1 MSKKTK
7 KILYFI
13 PIILLTLF
21 ITLLVLHEKLEIKN
35 TRNNKENI
43 IENINYETI
52 EDNKTPMKY
61 KKQYTFNIKT
71 ISNETSLNFLVK
83 HHYTEVYI
91 NNELVYSMNINKN
104 NLIKTPYKYWVNIPL
119 NNNDINSEVK
129 IILTPINKIISNND
143 IEIEIISKY
152 DLLINNL
159 YKSISTIILSII
171 NITIGLFI
179 LLTHYIKKNN
189 KYIPIFNIVL
199 GLLLLSNNK
208 LILLILPK
216 LNIILYFLSII
227 LLILTIILFIPIIK
241 DITNN
246 IYKKILTTTIII
258 DVIMI
263 YLLKI
268 NTLFTIT
275 TLTIYIVHN
284 YIKKLNNKK
293 SV

>member
-21 ITLLVLHEKLEIKN
+21 ITFLVLHENLEIKN
-35 TRNNKENI
+35 TRNNKEDI

-227 LLILTIILFIPIIK
+227 LLILTIILLIPIIK

-258 DVIMI
+258 DIIMI

>member
-152 DLLINNL
+152 DLLTNNL

-227 LLILTIILFIPIIK
+227 FLILTIILLIPIIK

-258 DVIMI
+258 DIIMI

-284 YIKKLNNKK
+284 YIRKLNNKK

>member
-21 ITLLVLHEKLEIKN
+21 ITFLVLHEKLEIKN

-216 LNIILYFLSII
+216 LNIILYLLSII
-227 LLILTIILFIPIIK
+227 LLILTIILLIPIIK

>member
-21 ITLLVLHEKLEIKN
+21 ITFLVLHEKLEIKN

-52 EDNKTPMKY
+52 EDKKTPMKY

-104 NLIKTPYKYWVNIPL
+104 NLIKTPYRYWVNIPL

-216 LNIILYFLSII
+216 INIILYFLSII

>member
-104 NLIKTPYKYWVNIPL
+104 NLIKTPYRYWVNIPL

-258 DVIMI
+258 DIIMI

>member
-21 ITLLVLHEKLEIKN
+21 ITFLVLHEKLEIKN

-91 NNELVYSMNINKN
+91 NNELVYSMNISKN

-227 LLILTIILFIPIIK
+227 FLILTIILLIPIIK

-258 DVIMI
+258 DIIMI

-284 YIKKLNNKK
+284 YIRKLNNKK

>member
-21 ITLLVLHEKLEIKN
+21 ITFLVLHEKLEIKN

-152 DLLINNL
+152 DLLTNNL

-216 LNIILYFLSII
+216 LNIILYLLSII
-227 LLILTIILFIPIIK
+227 LLILTIILLIPIIK

-246 IYKKILTTTIII
+246 IYKKILTTSIII
-258 DVIMI
+258 DIIMI

>member
-21 ITLLVLHEKLEIKN
+21 ITFLVLHEKLVIKN

-52 EDNKTPMKY
+52 EDKKKPMKY

-189 KYIPIFNIVL
+189 KYIPIYNIVL

-216 LNIILYFLSII
+216 LNIILYLLSII
-227 LLILTIILFIPIIK
+227 LLILTIILLIPIIK
-241 DITNN
+241 EITNN

-258 DVIMI
+258 DIIMI

>member
-21 ITLLVLHEKLEIKN
+21 ITFLVLHEKLEIKN

-52 EDNKTPMKY
+52 EDKKTPMKY

-152 DLLINNL
+152 DLIINNL

-189 KYIPIFNIVL
+189 KYIPIYNIVL

-216 LNIILYFLSII
+216 LNIILYLLSII
-227 LLILTIILFIPIIK
+227 LLILTIILLIPIIK
-241 DITNN
+241 EITNN

-258 DVIMI
+258 DIIMI